1 MMTCIMSTRKGIKG
15 QKNTPYMYDEVKEKK
30 TIKVTPPAWSILKKK
45 AIVQGVSI
53 SEMAER
59 LFRSLDD

>member
-1 MMTCIMSTRKGIKG
+1 MSTRKGIKG
-15 QKNTPYMYDEVKEKK
+15 QKNTPYLYDEVKMKKSIMITPSAWEKLR
-30 TIKVTPPAWSILKKK
+30 SK
-45 AIVQGVSI
+45 AIAQGISI

>member
-1 MMTCIMSTRKGIKG
+1 VSTRKGIKG

-30 TIKVTPPAWSILKKK
+30 TIMVTPTAWDILKKK
-45 AIVQGVSI
+45 AIAQEISI

-59 LFRSLDD
+59 LFRGLDG